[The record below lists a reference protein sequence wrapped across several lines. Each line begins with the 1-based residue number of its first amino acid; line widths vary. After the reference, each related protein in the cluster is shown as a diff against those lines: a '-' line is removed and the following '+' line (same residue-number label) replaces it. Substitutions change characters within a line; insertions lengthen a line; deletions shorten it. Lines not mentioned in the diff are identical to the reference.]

1 MPGDQKPKY
10 KIEAIFETNSIKI
23 LKMVHIQN
31 KKIKIKYFLY
41 KKVLNL
47 QYLEFRAS
55 KNCHIKKKKKKPSRP
70 GCIVI

>member
-1 MPGDQKPKY
+1 
-10 KIEAIFETNSIKI
+10 
-23 LKMVHIQN
+23 MVHIQN

-55 KNCHIKKKKKKPSRP
+55 KNCHIKKKKKNLQDQA
-70 GCIVI
+70 V

>member
-1 MPGDQKPKY
+1 
-10 KIEAIFETNSIKI
+10 
-23 LKMVHIQN
+23 MVHIQN

-55 KNCHIKKKKKKPSRP
+55 KNCHIKKKKKKKPSRP